1 MKKPTGSGATN
12 PQPLYPIVMREDSRL
27 ARDVLGLEIRGEFL
41 RRVRD
46 AERRQTD
53 EKDGNIDPVLR
64 SHLGL
69 DPRVK

>member
-1 MKKPTGSGATN
+1 MKKPSGLGAKN

-27 ARDVLGLEIRGEFL
+27 ERDVLDLEIRAEFL

-46 AERRQTD
+46 AERRRMD
-53 EKDGNIDPVLR
+53 VNIDPVLR